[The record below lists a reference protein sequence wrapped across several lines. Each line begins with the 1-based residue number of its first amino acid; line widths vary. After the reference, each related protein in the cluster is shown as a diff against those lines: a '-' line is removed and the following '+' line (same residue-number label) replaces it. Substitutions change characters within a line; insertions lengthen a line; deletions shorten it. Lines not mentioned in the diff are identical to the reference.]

1 MKKNL
6 VLVGMM
12 GSGKSTISR
21 LLSDITKQNLID
33 TDQLIEKETKL
44 KINEIF
50 KKKGENFFRKLE
62 EKTTIKFLKSYNNVI
77 SLGGGGFLNEKIRKE
92 IISNHLSFWL
102 NWDSETLINRI
113 KNNKTRPL
121 TIHLSNAEIN
131 KLISNRS
138 KMYSKANFEI
148 NCNKQTKNEVIEK
161 ILQIYEKH

>member
-6 VLVGMM
+6 VLIGMM

-44 KINEIF
+44 KISEIF
-50 KKKGENFFRKLE
+50 QKKGENFFRKLE